1 MRFLN
6 QMGEDFGVGLGAEYV
21 AALGEGLPQ
30 RSGVFDDAV
39 VHHGEG
45 AAAVRMGMGIDG
57 VRGAVRRP
65 ARVRDRGRAFGQLT
79 AKLALE
85 RGDLSGCAEYFEPAV
100 DDGQTCRVVPAI
112 LETLQPLEHDRRRCP
127 FADVP
132 YDAAHNRRPSS
143 INRSASA
150 RDGASAMSRMIGS
163 VPEGRT
169 CSQRSGH
176 ASRSPSCVSAAASGK
191 RRRNSAYTWS
201 SFPGSRLLA
210 PSSSFALTIVYRCAR
225 ATSSLTV
232 TRSRS
237 SSDNTNARATGASR
251 PTCSAGYITPPFPS
265 PPIAAFSAMIFRAT
279 CASPTAARTTRAP
292 NSRAASSTTSDVD
305 KL

>member
-45 AAAVRMGMGIDG
+45 AAAVRMRMGIDG

-112 LETLQPLEHDRRRCP
+112 LETLQPLQHDGRRRP

-132 YDAAHNRRPSS
+132 YDAAHNRSDRATPAAVRPVYPRQRRESGVATPHTAG
-143 INRSASA
+143 RASLA
-150 RDGASAMSRMIGS
+150 PDSWLPTP
-163 VPEGRT
+163 VLP
-169 CSQRSGH
+169 
-176 ASRSPSCVSAAASGK
+176 SRSCSV
-191 RRRNSAYTWS
+191 
-201 SFPGSRLLA
+201 
-210 PSSSFALTIVYRCAR
+210 AR
-225 ATSSLTV
+225 AQPV
-232 TRSRS
+232 H
-237 SSDNTNARATGASR
+237 
-251 PTCSAGYITPPFPS
+251 S
-265 PPIAAFSAMIFRAT
+265 P
-279 CASPTAARTTRAP
+279 
-292 NSRAASSTTSDVD
+292 
-305 KL
+305 